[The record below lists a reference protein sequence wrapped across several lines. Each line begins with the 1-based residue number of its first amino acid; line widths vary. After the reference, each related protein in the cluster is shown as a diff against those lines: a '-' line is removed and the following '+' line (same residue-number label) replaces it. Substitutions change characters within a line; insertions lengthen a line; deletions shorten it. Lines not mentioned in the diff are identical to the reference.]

1 MHDMCLLRLDK
12 YLIKLKCSY
21 TDIKKLQ
28 QNVNRVAEDPLQG
41 DEQLG
46 LGQQVPL
53 CVLDQLG
60 YILKQTT
67 VSVDVDIVRPETKSK
82 LTQWNSTKTTA
93 YMQMKVMSHI
103 FSSQQSPLRLS
114 SMVS

>member
-1 MHDMCLLRLDK
+1 M
-12 YLIKLKCSY
+12 
-21 TDIKKLQ
+21 
-28 QNVNRVAEDPLQG
+28 NRVAEDTLQG

-67 VSVDVDIVRPETKSK
+67 VSVDVDVVRHADESDVTHLFLP
-82 LTQWNSTKTTA
+82 A
-93 YMQMKVMSHI
+93 
-103 FSSQQSPLRLS
+103 
-114 SMVS
+114 